1 MLIDFSF
8 NNYLSFADEA
18 NFSMVASNTV
28 KECENDVA
36 SGNNVWK
43 NPSSSLRL
51 LKSAAIYGANGS
63 GKSTIVSAMA
73 DFRSLVLYSF
83 INEGL
88 VTNICKKFFR
98 FSIDG
103 RDNPVSM
110 QMIFMA
116 NNTRYRLGFQLKN
129 GEVMTEWLFALQEG
143 SVKES
148 YCYKREQSEIKVNTR
163 IFKGSNGVGPKTRR
177 DSLFIS
183 TCAQFNV
190 DISMEIKNWFAKRFN
205 ILSGQDDTMAYTAD
219 IFMHDN
225 EIRENIIKMVNL
237 VDTNIKGIS
246 VKESLVDE
254 KEIQAE
260 ENKRLAEALM
270 RIRNIGQT
278 PQSIKKVEIFTNHN
292 VYSGNETVDKIT
304 MPFEAESLGT
314 IRMFSFLGP
323 WFDTLR
329 NGGVLI
335 IDEFGM
341 SLHTKLSIE
350 LLKLFSAVANPH
362 CAQLIITT
370 HDTNILRKDLLRRD
384 QIWFTE
390 KSDQGV
396 SDLYSLVEY
405 KINQATSVRNDA
417 SFGKDYLLGRYGAIP
432 YFGNIQQFIA
442 DYGKQEEE

>member
-28 KECENDVA
+28 KECENDIA

-43 NPSSSLRL
+43 NSSSTLRL

-88 VTNICKKFFR
+88 VTNICKKFFQ
-98 FSIDG
+98 FSNEG
-103 RDNPVSM
+103 REKPVSM

-116 NNTRYRLGFQLKN
+116 NNTRYRLGCQLKN

-148 YCYKREQSEIKVNTR
+148 YCYKRELSEIKVNTR
-163 IFKGSNGVGPKTRR
+163 VFKGSNGVGPKTRR

-190 DISMEIKNWFAKRFN
+190 DIAMEIKNWFAKRFN
-205 ILSGQDDTMAYTAD
+205 ILSGQDDTMAYTAE
-219 IFMHDN
+219 IFMHDS

-237 VDTNIKGIS
+237 VDSNIKGIN

-292 VYSGNETVDKIT
+292 VYSGKETIDKIA

-350 LLKLFSAVANPH
+350 LLKLFSAVVNPY

-390 KSDQGV
+390 KSEQGV

-442 DYGKQEEE
+442 DYGKQEE

>member
-1 MLIDFSF
+1 MLIDFIF
-8 NNYLSFADEA
+8 NNYLSFANETS
-18 NFSMVASNTV
+18 FSMVASNTV
-28 KECENDVA
+28 KECEENLA
-36 SGNNVWK
+36 SGNNVWRK
-43 NPSSSLRL
+43 DSNSIRL

-63 GKSTIVSAMA
+63 GKSTLVSAMA
-73 DFRSLVLYSF
+73 DFRSLILFSF
-83 INEGL
+83 INDGL
-88 VTNICKKFFR
+88 VTNVCGKYFR
-98 FSIDG
+98 FSVDG
-103 RDNPVSM
+103 MKKPISM
-110 QMIFMA
+110 QMIFMV
-116 NNTRYRLGFQLKN
+116 NNTRYRLGFQLKE
-129 GEVMTEWLFALQEG
+129 GEVIKEWLFVLSED
-143 SVKES
+143 SIKES
-148 YCYKREQSEIKVNTR
+148 YCYKRELSEIKVNGR
-163 IFKGSNGVGPKTRR
+163 VFKGSNGVAPKTRR

-190 DISMEIKNWFAKRFN
+190 GIAMEIKNWFAKRFN
-205 ILSGQDDTMAYTAD
+205 ILSGQDDTMAYTAE

-225 EIRENIIKMVNL
+225 EIRENIIRIVNM
-237 VDTNIKGIS
+237 VDTNIKGIN
-246 VKESLVDE
+246 VKESLVDD
-254 KEIQAE
+254 KDVQAE
-260 ENKRLAEALM
+260 EAKRMAEAIM
-270 RIRNIGQT
+270 RIRNIGQI
-278 PQSIKKVEIFTNHN
+278 PQKLKKVEIFTNHIIYN
-292 VYSGNETVDKIT
+292 GNETVDNIA
-304 MPFEAESLGT
+304 MPFEIESLGT

-329 NGGVLI
+329 NGGVLV

-350 LLKLFSAVANPH
+350 LIKLFSAIANPH

-390 KSDQGV
+390 KSEQGV

-442 DYGKQEEE
+442 DYGKQEE

>member
-8 NNYLSFADEA
+8 NNYLSFADETS
-18 NFSMVASNTV
+18 FSMVAANTV
-28 KECENDVA
+28 KECE
-36 SGNNVWK
+36 SNNVWK
-43 NPSSSLRL
+43 NSDSTLRL

-63 GKSTIVSAMA
+63 GKSTVVSAMA
-73 DFRSLVLYSF
+73 DFRSLVLFSF

-88 VTNICKKFFR
+88 VATICKKFFQ
-98 FSIDG
+98 FSTNG
-103 RDNPVSM
+103 REKPVSM
-110 QMIFMA
+110 QMIFMM
-116 NNTRYRLGFQLKN
+116 NNTRYRLGFQLKD
-129 GEVMTEWLFALQEG
+129 GEIMTEWLFALQEG

-148 YCYKREQSEIKVNTR
+148 YCFKRKQSEIKVNTR
-163 IFKGSNGVGPKTRR
+163 IFKGSNGIAPKTRR

-190 DISMEIKNWFAKRFN
+190 GIAMEVKNWFAKRFN
-205 ILSGQDDTMAYTAD
+205 ILSGQDDTIAYTAE

-237 VDTNIKGIS
+237 IDSNIKDINVNERS
-246 VKESLVDE
+246 VDE
-254 KEIQAE
+254 KEIQVE
-260 ENKRLAEALM
+260 K
-270 RIRNIGQT
+270 
-278 PQSIKKVEIFTNHN
+278 QSTKKVEIFTNHN
-292 VYSGNETVDKIT
+292 VYSGDETVGNIAI
-304 MPFEAESLGT
+304 PFEAESLGT

-329 NGGVLI
+329 NGGILI
-335 IDEFGM
+335 IDDFGM

-350 LLKLFSAVANPH
+350 FLKLFSEVANTED

-390 KSDQGV
+390 KNEQGV

-405 KINQATSVRNDA
+405 KINQTTSVRNDA
-417 SFGKDYLLGRYGAIP
+417 SFSKDYLLGKYGAVP
-432 YFGNIQQFIA
+432 YFQFCGN
-442 DYGKQEEE
+442 K